1 MYAFSSN
8 QKQKPA
14 GPIEDASEEP
24 EVVGE
29 SEDDSW
35 DATHCAIVCII
46 YKKHKHWVSLKS
58 LMS

>member
-1 MYAFSSN
+1 MDAFSSN

-29 SEDDSW
+29 SEDDS
-35 DATHCAIVCII
+35 
-46 YKKHKHWVSLKS
+46 
-58 LMS
+58 